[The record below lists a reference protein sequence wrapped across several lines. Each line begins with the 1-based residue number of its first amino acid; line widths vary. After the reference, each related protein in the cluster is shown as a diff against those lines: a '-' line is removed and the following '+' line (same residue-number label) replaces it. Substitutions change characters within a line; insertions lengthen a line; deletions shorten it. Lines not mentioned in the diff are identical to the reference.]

1 MPLIDLFRSEKLD
14 ADELALLVDIE
25 NQLGL
30 HVNLNAGKISGA
42 NHPFGAEEPFR
53 QQAPSLPINVLS
65 MTDVQNGHLA
75 RRILDLVDNPVISD
89 TDAPAFPSGEF
100 PAAGRPRRPS

>member
-30 HVNLNAGKISGA
+30 HVNLNAGKISGRIIRSA
-42 NHPFGAEEPFR
+42 PKSPFA
-53 QQAPSLPINVLS
+53 SK
-65 MTDVQNGHLA
+65 
-75 RRILDLVDNPVISD
+75 
-89 TDAPAFPSGEF
+89 
-100 PAAGRPRRPS
+100 RRPYR